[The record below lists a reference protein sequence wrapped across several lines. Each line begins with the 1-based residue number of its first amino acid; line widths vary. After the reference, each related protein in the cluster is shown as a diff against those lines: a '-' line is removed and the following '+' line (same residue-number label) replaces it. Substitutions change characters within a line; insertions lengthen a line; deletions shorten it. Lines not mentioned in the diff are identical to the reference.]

1 MEKTLSIIKPD
12 GVKKNLIG
20 AILNRF
26 EQAGF
31 KITEIKLIQLTVEE
45 AGDFYEMHRGKPFF
59 DNLVSFM
66 TSGPCMP
73 FVIEGENAIKS
84 VREIMGA
91 TNPDDANMGDQDIM
105 LNFFGGEKEKKHMIA
120 NLKRLGYRVG
130 DVSGY
135 QDHNFDPEPTK
146 GDAPPQ
152 IHSKDVDGKLGKMK
166 VALMIPVQKDRSFRK
181 LAKQYRD
188 VQLDEYKPISLG
200 SFISNTWSR
209 LC

>member
-20 AILNRF
+20 AILNRV

-91 TNPDDANMGDQDIM
+91 TNPDDASAGTIRFDYADSIDSNIIHGSDSKESADREISF
-105 LNFFGGEKEKKHMIA
+105 FFG
-120 NLKRLGYRVG
+120 
-130 DVSGY
+130 
-135 QDHNFDPEPTK
+135 
-146 GDAPPQ
+146 
-152 IHSKDVDGKLGKMK
+152 
-166 VALMIPVQKDRSFRK
+166 
-181 LAKQYRD
+181 
-188 VQLDEYKPISLG
+188 
-200 SFISNTWSR
+200 
-209 LC
+209 

>member
-20 AILNRF
+20 AILNRV

-84 VREIMGA
+84 VRDIMGA
-91 TNPDDANMGDQDIM
+91 TNPDDASAGTIRFDYADSIDSNIIHGSDSKESADREISF
-105 LNFFGGEKEKKHMIA
+105 FFG
-120 NLKRLGYRVG
+120 
-130 DVSGY
+130 
-135 QDHNFDPEPTK
+135 
-146 GDAPPQ
+146 
-152 IHSKDVDGKLGKMK
+152 
-166 VALMIPVQKDRSFRK
+166 
-181 LAKQYRD
+181 
-188 VQLDEYKPISLG
+188 
-200 SFISNTWSR
+200 
-209 LC
+209 

>member
-91 TNPDDANMGDQDIM
+91 TNPDDASAGTIRFDYADSIDSNIIHGSDSKESADREISF
-105 LNFFGGEKEKKHMIA
+105 FFG
-120 NLKRLGYRVG
+120 
-130 DVSGY
+130 
-135 QDHNFDPEPTK
+135 
-146 GDAPPQ
+146 
-152 IHSKDVDGKLGKMK
+152 
-166 VALMIPVQKDRSFRK
+166 
-181 LAKQYRD
+181 
-188 VQLDEYKPISLG
+188 
-200 SFISNTWSR
+200 
-209 LC
+209 

>member
-12 GVKKNLIG
+12 GVKKNLRG

-66 TSGPCMP
+66 TSGPCLP

-91 TNPDDANMGDQDIM
+91 TNPDDASAGTIRFDYADSIDSNIIHGSDSKESADREISF
-105 LNFFGGEKEKKHMIA
+105 FFG
-120 NLKRLGYRVG
+120 
-130 DVSGY
+130 
-135 QDHNFDPEPTK
+135 
-146 GDAPPQ
+146 
-152 IHSKDVDGKLGKMK
+152 
-166 VALMIPVQKDRSFRK
+166 
-181 LAKQYRD
+181 
-188 VQLDEYKPISLG
+188 
-200 SFISNTWSR
+200 
-209 LC
+209 

>member
-66 TSGPCMP
+66 TSGPCLP

-91 TNPDDANMGDQDIM
+91 TNPDDASAGTIRFDYADSIDSNIIHGSDSKESADREISF
-105 LNFFGGEKEKKHMIA
+105 FFG
-120 NLKRLGYRVG
+120 
-130 DVSGY
+130 
-135 QDHNFDPEPTK
+135 
-146 GDAPPQ
+146 
-152 IHSKDVDGKLGKMK
+152 
-166 VALMIPVQKDRSFRK
+166 
-181 LAKQYRD
+181 
-188 VQLDEYKPISLG
+188 
-200 SFISNTWSR
+200 
-209 LC
+209 

>member
-84 VREIMGA
+84 DRKS
-91 TNPDDANMGDQDIM
+91 TR
-105 LNFFGGEKEKKHMIA
+105 LNS
-120 NLKRLGYRVG
+120 VT
-130 DVSGY
+130 DVSRM
-135 QDHNFDPEPTK
+135 PSS
-146 GDAPPQ
+146 A
-152 IHSKDVDGKLGKMK
+152 
-166 VALMIPVQKDRSFRK
+166 
-181 LAKQYRD
+181 
-188 VQLDEYKPISLG
+188 
-200 SFISNTWSR
+200 
-209 LC
+209 